1 MHQNRKKKK
10 EKRKNIRSIRR
21 ENYEANKILRD
32 FDFIFDREKDHYE
45 PKNVLMTL
53 VIIIFNMK
61 VQEIKTKH

>member
-32 FDFIFDREKDHYE
+32 FDFIFDREEDHYE
-45 PKNVLMTL
+45 PKKVLMTL

-61 VQEIKTKH
+61 V

>member
-10 EKRKNIRSIRR
+10 EKRKNIRCIRR
-21 ENYEANKILRD
+21 ENYEDNKILRD

-61 VQEIKTKH
+61 V